1 MGEILFL
8 MAGAGPLMLSLT
20 ARLAGY
26 KLQRTYLNITLII
39 LTLFAA
45 LRFQSGSDWPGY
57 ELFFDL
63 VNLEISI
70 ISHLKYASDIEIE
83 IGYYV
88 LMRSVKALNGSYYHV
103 LAICSVIS
111 GISVYYLYR
120 PIKENTDFAIV
131 SYLGYAYLLLG
142 FEQARQSMG
151 LAFVLFGIAFY
162 LKNDKSIIWLFI
174 IASLGVL
181 FQYSVAIYIFCAVI
195 SYLVT
200 RFPRIGRATLT
211 IFFLIALLIR
221 NSNVNLFQFFMLAAF
236 NDTLVS
242 KVNIYEAAPTTTSV
256 LNSIFSVFILLNAI
270 LIYKNAKYQDNFRL
284 KFLFNLTA
292 FTLYLSFLVVFILP
306 SFYYFYSR
314 IYTLGSLLLPLTFF
328 FLTSQKKSL
337 IYTGF
342 LVANY
347 VALSLT
353 YFRIIF
359 TYSEQ
364 YLPYTPW
371 LFKDF

>member
-1 MGEILFL
+1 MSKGTKPMNNKNFFTGAASWTQTAPLFL
-8 MAGAGPLMLSLT
+8 LDFCYRQATIDTVSQKLDLAANFQLSE
-20 ARLAGY
+20 Y
-26 KLQRTYLNITLII
+26 
-39 LTLFAA
+39 
-45 LRFQSGSDWPGY
+45 SG
-57 ELFFDL
+57 
-63 VNLEISI
+63 
-70 ISHLKYASDIEIE
+70 
-83 IGYYV
+83 IGYCENHGH
-88 LMRSVKALNGSYYHV
+88 RRH
-103 LAICSVIS
+103 
-111 GISVYYLYR
+111 
-120 PIKENTDFAIV
+120 IKV
-131 SYLGYAYLLLG
+131 
-142 FEQARQSMG
+142 
-151 LAFVLFGIAFY
+151 
-162 LKNDKSIIWLFI
+162 
-174 IASLGVL
+174 
-181 FQYSVAIYIFCAVI
+181 
-195 SYLVT
+195 
-200 RFPRIGRATLT
+200 
-211 IFFLIALLIR
+211 
-221 NSNVNLFQFFMLAAF
+221 FQFFMLAAF

-270 LIYKNAKYQDNFRL
+270 LIYKDAKYQDNFRL